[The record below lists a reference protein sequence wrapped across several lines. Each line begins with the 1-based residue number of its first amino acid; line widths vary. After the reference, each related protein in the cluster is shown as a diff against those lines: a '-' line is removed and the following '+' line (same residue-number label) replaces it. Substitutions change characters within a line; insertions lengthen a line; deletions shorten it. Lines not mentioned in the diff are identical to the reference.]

1 MNGNT
6 TVVDTHYGVLLS
18 LKEERHSGIC
28 SCRGEAEDIVLR
40 KINQTQMVYSQE
52 VSTQRWRAEGLLP
65 GAQGRAWE
73 VGTNVARHSVSQ
85 DDKCMAGS
93 QPWECTSSY

>member
-28 SCRGEAEDIVLR
+28 SYRGEAEDIVLS
-40 KINQTQMVYSQE
+40 KINQTQMV
-52 VSTQRWRAEGLLP
+52 
-65 GAQGRAWE
+65 
-73 VGTNVARHSVSQ
+73 
-85 DDKCMAGS
+85 
-93 QPWECTSSY
+93 